1 VEYEYSFKVDSL
13 DKYINYCKTN
23 NYELVEETNQ
33 TRILYKNNNGT
44 IARITTKEKDN
55 ISNTYLDFKYNN
67 DSDEILK
74 VSRETIPLKVTD
86 DNKQDIDSILEML
99 EYKKIKH

>member
-1 VEYEYSFKVDSL
+1 MEYEYSFKVDSL

-44 IARITTKEKDN
+44 IARITTK
-55 ISNTYLDFKYNN
+55 
-67 DSDEILK
+67 
-74 VSRETIPLKVTD
+74 
-86 DNKQDIDSILEML
+86 
-99 EYKKIKH
+99 